1 MAERDLADRLDETID
16 AIVARSDAT
25 AALRDRDLPAL
36 ARIAADLRHYPR
48 PDFKSRLRAQLERR
62 TNMTAASTM
71 TTGASATA
79 IREGFTTVT
88 PYIRVAA
95 AGLVDFLVQVFDAQE
110 TFSGRGGGGG
120 MHREVRVADSMI
132 MVGEGEAAG
141 GGGVMPVSPVAFHVF
156 VKDVDATFTR
166 ALAAGATSL
175 GEPADRP
182 YGERSGFVADPFG
195 NHWYIAT
202 PRPRGEA
209 EVARGPESV
218 ASALRTV
225 TPFLHATGA
234 AEYDEFLQRA
244 LGAVEEMRRDE
255 GGQLRYARL
264 RIGDG
269 AVELGE
275 GEPMPGSFLLYV
287 ADPDAM
293 YQQALAAGATSIMP
307 VTDQPYGRIGGVA
320 DPLGNRWFFSR
331 PIQG

>member
-16 AIVARSDAT
+16 AIVARVNAT
-25 AALRDRDLPAL
+25 AALRDRDLAPL

-48 PDFKSRLRAQLERR
+48 PDFKSKLRAQLERR
-62 TNMTAASTM
+62 TNMTTASTM
-71 TTGASATA
+71 TTGPNAAA

-88 PYIRVAA
+88 PYIRVGG
-95 AGLVDFLVQVFDAQE
+95 AGLVDFLAQVFDAQE
-110 TFSGRGGGGG
+110 TFSGGGGGGG

-132 MVGEGEAAG
+132 MIGEGEGEG
-141 GGGVMPVSPVAFHVF
+141 GGGVMPIRPVAFHVF

-202 PRPRGEA
+202 PR
-209 EVARGPESV
+209 GPESV

-234 AEYDEFLQRA
+234 AAYGEFLRRA
-244 LGAVEEMRRDE
+244 LGAVEEVRHDE
-255 GGQLRYARL
+255 SGQLRYARL
-264 RIGDG
+264 RIGD
-269 AVELGE
+269 AAIELGE

-293 YQQALAAGATSIMP
+293 YQQALAAGATSVMP

-320 DPLGNRWFFSR
+320 DALGSQWFFSR
-331 PIQG
+331 PVRG